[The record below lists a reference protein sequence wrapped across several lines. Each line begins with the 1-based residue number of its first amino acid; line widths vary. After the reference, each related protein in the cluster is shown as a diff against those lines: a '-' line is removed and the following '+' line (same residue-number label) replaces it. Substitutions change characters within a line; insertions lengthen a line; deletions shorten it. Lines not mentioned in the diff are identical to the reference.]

1 MREIKFRAWDKIQ
14 NRIVNVKKI
23 DIFNSRVGLGWNE
36 YDGITWR
43 DYTEVELMQY
53 TGLKDKNGREIYE
66 GDIVKLSDIYIDDD
80 IGFQDAIGIVSCEP
94 KYCFFI
100 DWKKVPSDDLPKDY
114 TFNLSR
120 WNELE
125 VIGNVFEHNYLL
137 EGK

>member
-1 MREIKFRAWDKIQ
+1 MDKKLKQWDYFTLKEA
-14 NRIVNVKKI
+14 I
-23 DIFNSRVGLGWNE
+23 DEEGLFYHNYKNWC
-36 YDGITWR
+36 
-43 DYTEVELMQY
+43 LY

-66 GDIVKLSDIYIDDD
+66 GDIVKLSDIYIDND
-80 IGFQDAIGIVSCEP
+80 IGFQDAIGVVSCEP

-125 VIGNVFEHNYLL
+125 VIGNVYENPEYLL
-137 EGK
+137 